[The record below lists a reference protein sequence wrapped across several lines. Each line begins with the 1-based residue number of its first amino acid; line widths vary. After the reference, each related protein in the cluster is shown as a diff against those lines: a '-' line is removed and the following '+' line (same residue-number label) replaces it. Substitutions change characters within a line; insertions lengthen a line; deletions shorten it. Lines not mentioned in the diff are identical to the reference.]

1 MKENI
6 FDVLMYLFEH
16 YMDEVTEFQSDQESL
31 SIELIQAGFPKG
43 EVNKAFHWL
52 EGLSAMRETSG
63 PLLRPPGATS
73 MRFYAPNELNKLNLE
88 CRGFLLFLERN
99 SVIDPALRELIIDRA
114 MALESDEMSL
124 EQLKWVTLM
133 VLVNQPG
140 QDKVYTQFE
149 DLIFDGFRGHL
160 Q

>member
-16 YMDEVTEFQSDQESL
+16 YMDEVTEYHSDQESL
-31 SIELIQAGFPKG
+31 SVELVQAGFPKG
-43 EVNKAFHWL
+43 EVNKAFSWL
-52 EGLSAMRETSG
+52 EGLSAIREHSG
-63 PLLRPPGATS
+63 PLLRPPSAGS
-73 MRFYAPNELNKLNLE
+73 MRHFTSLELNKINQE
-88 CRGFLLFLERN
+88 CQGFLLFLERN
-99 SVIDPALRELIIDRA
+99 GVIDPGLREVIIDRA

-140 QDKVYTQFE
+140 DDKVYSQLE
-149 DLIFDGFRGHL
+149 NLIFDELHGHL